1 MAAAGQATTGN
12 TQVFSPNSAACVNT
26 YQSALTPN
34 HGRALVS
41 LVATPHIDAQPD
53 KAASA
58 SNIPQNRMS
67 IFLKKNDPATAPGP
81 GIPLSS
87 HRRDLRITAP
97 CNSPTN
103 N

>member
-12 TQVFSPNSAACVNT
+12 NQVFSPNSAACVST

-34 HGRALVS
+34 HGRALLS

-53 KAASA
+53 KVASV
-58 SNIPQNRMS
+58 SNITQNFIG
-67 IFLKKNDPATAPGP
+67 IFLKKTAPATAPGLS
-81 GIPLSS
+81 IPLSS